1 MQIQHANYGNTFWPQ
16 FIKKYKI
23 ACSIFC
29 GAIISK
35 LIFRQWLLGIL
46 FASSE
51 NLGLGRAVYFSW
63 CLSWI
68 NKKKIGGQFLV
79 GLKVFPGRLISS
91 HFPRAYAWPL
101 FLEKRI
107 TESQNHRAT
116 NSLPLFE
123 SCPWFRPRG
132 FSSWWGQGKDSGV
145 FLGLPSLVSHRE
157 VIFPPKDLFWMGAL
171 TK

>member
-1 MQIQHANYGNTFWPQ
+1 MVTLSDFSLSRNTKLHVQYFVELLFQNWFLGNGYLWFFLPP
-16 FIKKYKI
+16 
-23 ACSIFC
+23 
-29 GAIISK
+29 
-35 LIFRQWLLGIL
+35 L
-46 FASSE
+46 E

-68 NKKKIGGQFLV
+68 NKNKIGGQFLV

-107 TESQNHRAT
+107 TESRNHRAA

-132 FSSWWGQGKDSGV
+132 VSSWWGQGKNSGV